1 MNWNLVTFSHFWQ
14 LTIVIQILLAIVF
27 QSIADAKDITVWH
40 SKTNFLTAKPKET
53 FFVVEDFTRAGDKAQ
68 LFVLE
73 HGQCSGQDCK
83 WSAQRSERRL
93 NIIDRSKSKIGNPIY
108 YSMSIFI
115 PEKFDPNQAASAMS
129 LLQAKMKG
137 VDMPLWQVYT
147 NGWSLYVKVPAT
159 WGKAF
164 CGLINKG
171 EWHDITVKADYG
183 REKVKDYPYFE
194 MWINGEHIPECTHY
208 DLIVTKKVISESKSH
223 GWNSNTQQI
232 TMRYGIYRWAIGDYL
247 YDKATKEYREAN
259 KTKVFKQP
267 NGQSSIEYPF
277 KFDWGHK
284 VPKVALYYDEV
295 RWGKSL
301 EEVGIQDKAVD

>member
-115 PEKFDPNQAASAMS
+115 PEKFDPIPVKEP
-129 LLQAKMKG
+129 LKG
-137 VDMPLWQVYT
+137 PSIDKEDPQIHWCPQSMQTLFD
-147 NGWSLYVKVPAT
+147 SI
-159 WGKAF
+159 
-164 CGLINKG
+164 C
-171 EWHDITVKADYG
+171 
-183 REKVKDYPYFE
+183 
-194 MWINGEHIPECTHY
+194 
-208 DLIVTKKVISESKSH
+208 KSH
-223 GWNSNTQQI
+223 G
-232 TMRYGIYRWAIGDYL
+232 
-247 YDKATKEYREAN
+247 
-259 KTKVFKQP
+259 
-267 NGQSSIEYPF
+267 
-277 KFDWGHK
+277 
-284 VPKVALYYDEV
+284 
-295 RWGKSL
+295 KSTGL
-301 EEVGIQDKAVD
+301 RSHQK